1 MVGVAIVNARIIL
14 GVFVLGLFA
23 GTNLGV
29 LVMCILTI
37 RKRR

>member
-1 MVGVAIVNARIIL
+1 MNVWVIL
-14 GVFVLGLFA
+14 RVFVLGLFV

>member
-1 MVGVAIVNARIIL
+1 MNVWIIL

-29 LVMCILTI
+29 LVMCILDI